1 MSYNL
6 LLDTNFQKLNQRW
19 KLTNCQ
25 YKDGYLIGNSKIY
38 SIEQT
43 ITLPNPTKLYFSLD
57 YINFDSNIQN
67 VWVGIQS
74 KDVLESNKK
83 QVKNHKRVRLSV
95 IDDIKI
101 ETIKVIFIVEAKTE
115 SSKIYID
122 SPLLIDLIYQHKGGW
137 LKYFLDKF
145 LHYKHGYCY
154 SNIYKQNEITLDN
167 EDFYSVNQSE
177 EQGNVGILTTLK
189 QPRDWFDISCNL
201 CKGSYYLAKLDYE
214 EVNQYGQIY
223 FKYGEYMSENID
235 DNQLYIIFRADGNTL
250 KIMMENDSELNY
262 CVNLKHL
269 LVIKLDNMNID
280 IKDMPHIPF
289 IEN

>member
-122 SPLLIDLIYQHKGGW
+122 
-137 LKYFLDKF
+137 
-145 LHYKHGYCY
+145 
-154 SNIYKQNEITLDN
+154 
-167 EDFYSVNQSE
+167 V
-177 EQGNVGILTTLK
+177 VG
-189 QPRDWFDISCNL
+189 
-201 CKGSYYLAKLDYE
+201 
-214 EVNQYGQIY
+214 
-223 FKYGEYMSENID
+223 
-235 DNQLYIIFRADGNTL
+235 
-250 KIMMENDSELNY
+250 
-262 CVNLKHL
+262 
-269 LVIKLDNMNID
+269 
-280 IKDMPHIPF
+280 
-289 IEN
+289 